1 MCGIIGY
8 IGSQNAVPLLLDG
21 LKRLEYRGYDSAG
34 VAVMVNGKIDI
45 RRSVGKL
52 ANLEKTLA
60 GAGLNGVVG
69 IGHTRWATH
78 GKPSEQNAHPH
89 RSGTLALVHNGIIE
103 NYLALKELL
112 LKDGVR
118 FQSET
123 DTEVVAHLI
132 ARSVKAG
139 QGIEAAV
146 RAAVREIRGSYAIA
160 VICETDDTTLI
171 AARSGCPLVI
181 GMCEHGAL
189 VASDVTALL
198 AQLRDVVFLEDGE
211 LAVLNGK
218 GLIVKDADGK
228 DLHRQSTR
236 ITWDATAAEKGGY
249 PHYMLKEIHEQPQ
262 TILDTMRGRY
272 SYDQG
277 EADLPDIGVT
287 PEQLAKTGRIWIVA
301 CGTSWHAGLVGKYL
315 IEEMVGAPVQV
326 DIGSEFRYRNP
337 LIQKDDLFVAISQS
351 GETADTLAAA
361 REAKRQGARILSI
374 CNVVGGTLARESDG
388 VLYTR
393 AGPEIGVASTKAFT
407 AQLTALYLLAL
418 HLGRVRGAMSAEDG
432 KIWLDRFVTLPTHV
446 KHLLGREAEL
456 VSIAKRYHTKR
467 NFLYLGRGINYPI
480 ALEGALKLKEI
491 SYIHAEGYPAGEM
504 KHGPIALI
512 DKDMPVVVLA
522 PRDRLYEKS
531 VSNLMEVKARGGP
544 RDSFRYGRRA
554 RIGEDSRC
562 RFYGPECPPP
572 VVPHTV
578 HGALTDHGLSHGGI
592 ARDRRG
598 STQKPGKKRD
608 CRIRPAGLSLRPNKG
623 SDTIDHGDYAERG

>member
-8 IGSQNAVPLLLDG
+8 VGDQNAVPLLLAG
-21 LKRLEYRGYDSAG
+21 LKCLEYRGYDSAG
-34 VAVMVNGKIDI
+34 VAVLANGKIDV

-52 ANLEKTLA
+52 ANLEKLLA
-60 GAGLNGVVG
+60 GNGLAGTVG

-89 RSGTLALVHNGIIE
+89 RSGSLALVHNGIIE

-112 LKDGVR
+112 RKDGFR
-118 FQSET
+118 FDSET

-139 QGIEAAV
+139 LSLDAAV
-146 RAAVREIRGSYAIA
+146 RATVREIKGSYAIA
-160 VICETDDTTLI
+160 VICEADPTTLVV
-171 AARSGCPLVI
+171 ARSGCPLVI
-181 GMCEHGAL
+181 GMGDGGAF

-198 AQLRDVVFLEDGE
+198 AHLRDVIFLEDGE
-211 LAVLNGK
+211 TAVLSGK
-218 GLIVKDADGK
+218 ELVVKDADGK
-228 DLHRQSTR
+228 AMDRPSTR

-272 SYDQG
+272 SYEQG

-287 PEQLAKTGRIWIVA
+287 TEQLAKTGRIWIVA

-315 IEEMVGAPVQV
+315 IEEMVGAPVLV

-374 CNVVGGTLARESDG
+374 CNVVGSTLGRESDG

-418 HLGRVRGAMSAEDG
+418 HLGRVRGAMSVEDG
-432 KIWLDRFVTLPTHV
+432 KVWLDRFVTLPTHV
-446 KHLLGREAEL
+446 ERLLGREAEL

-512 DKDMPVVVLA
+512 DKDMPVVVLV

-531 VSNLMEVKARGGP
+531 VSNLMEVKARGAPVIAFVTAGERELGRIADAVFTIPDVHPLLSPILFTVPLQILAYHMAVLRGTDVDQP
-544 RDSFRYGRRA
+544 RNLAKS
-554 RIGEDSRC
+554 
-562 RFYGPECPPP
+562 
-572 VVPHTV
+572 VTV
-578 HGALTDHGLSHGGI
+578 
-592 ARDRRG
+592 
-598 STQKPGKKRD
+598 
-608 CRIRPAGLSLRPNKG
+608 
-623 SDTIDHGDYAERG
+623 E